1 MCPRFLG
8 TATFMTADNR
18 SLRGE
23 EWLDELVRR
32 LIKRSIDIAV
42 TRVDGNTFALALG
55 TRGMIAHDTG
65 DSVWLAPSTSSGPLA
80 AKPQD
85 RVRHFDIQQY
95 GITEPTIDVAV
106 AATLRHLLP

>member
-1 MCPRFLG
+1 M
-8 TATFMTADNR
+8 AADNR
-18 SLRGE
+18 SLTGE

-32 LIKRSIDIAV
+32 LGKRSVDVAV
-42 TRVDGNTFALALG
+42 TRVDRNTFALALG

-65 DSVWLAPSTSSGPLA
+65 DSVWLAPSASSGPLA

-95 GITEPTIDVAV
+95 GIAEPTIDVAV
-106 AATLRHLLP
+106 TAALRHLLP